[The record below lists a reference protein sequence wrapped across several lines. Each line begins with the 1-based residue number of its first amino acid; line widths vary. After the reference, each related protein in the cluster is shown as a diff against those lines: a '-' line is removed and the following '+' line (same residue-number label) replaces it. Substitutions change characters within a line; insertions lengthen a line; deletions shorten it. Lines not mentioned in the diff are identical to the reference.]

1 MVDENPGLKPV
12 AFHLRLLVG
21 LKPHPPTGRQFGCG
35 DRHLRMIRAGL
46 KTLVI
51 LPMLVAAVVDGQVRK
66 WLALMTPGPQG
77 AVWVHGWCRRLV
89 WALGMECEVFGPV
102 PDVEDGMLA
111 VVSNHL
117 SYLDVLLYSA
127 TRPFVMVAKTEVRSW
142 PLIGWITAQAGTVY
156 VQRSDVKGG
165 QTQTHAEVNAMMAE
179 AYRSGLPVMFF
190 PEGTTTDGNGI
201 LPLRRGL
208 YNSVVYDEVPVK
220 VAAIG
225 YEFTKANSGSS
236 VAEDVC
242 FVGDAEFGPHLLAF
256 LGLRGVKA
264 KIRFGDAVVGGEDRF
279 ALARNSRE
287 RMVELYNGLGV
298 VQQTAAV
305 QGAEDVFDRP
315 VDGLGAIYGEGGA
328 SG

>member
-1 MVDENPGLKPV
+1 MRTTRAVLKS
-12 AFHLRLLVG
+12 F
-21 LKPHPPTGRQFGCG
+21 
-35 DRHLRMIRAGL
+35 
-46 KTLVI
+46 VI

-66 WLALMTPGPQG
+66 WLGLMTPGPQG

-89 WALGMECEVFGPV
+89 RAVGIECEVSGPM
-102 PDVEDGMLA
+102 PEVEEGMLA

-156 VQRSDVKGG
+156 VQRADVKGG

-208 YNSVVYDEVPVK
+208 YNSVVYDNVPVK

-225 YEFTKANSGSS
+225 FEFTKSNPGAS
-236 VAEDVC
+236 VGEDVC

-264 KIRFGDAVVGGEDRF
+264 KMRFGDAVVAGEDRF

-298 VQQTAAV
+298 VQQVAPA

-328 SG
+328 RG

>member
-1 MVDENPGLKPV
+1 MQSV
-12 AFHLRLLVG
+12 
-21 LKPHPPTGRQFGCG
+21 
-35 DRHLRMIRAGL
+35 RAGL
-46 KTLVI
+46 KACVV
-51 LPMLVAAVVDGQVRK
+51 LPMLLAAAMDGQVRK
-66 WLALMTPGPQG
+66 WLGIMKPGPQG

-89 WALGMECEVFGPV
+89 RALGI
-102 PDVEDGMLA
+102 DVEVNGVIPDAGDGMLA

-117 SYLDVLLYSA
+117 SYLDILLYSA
-127 TRPFVMVAKTEVRSW
+127 SRPFVMVAKTEVRSW

-156 VQRSDVKGG
+156 VQRADVKGG

-190 PEGTTTDGNGI
+190 PEGTTTDGSEI

-208 YNSVVYDEVPVK
+208 YNSVVYDRVPVK

-225 YEFTKANSGSS
+225 FEFTKPNPGAMVG
-236 VAEDVC
+236 EDVC
-242 FVGDAEFGPHLLAF
+242 FVGEAEFGPHLLAF

-264 KIRFGDAVVGGEDRF
+264 KMRFGDSVVAGEDRF

-287 RMVELYNGLGV
+287 RMVELYNGLRQGRNTEILRFAQNDLKLGLWEQV
-298 VQQTAAV
+298 AAV
-305 QGAEDVFDRP
+305 QGTEDVFDRP

-328 SG
+328 RG

>member
-1 MVDENPGLKPV
+1 M
-12 AFHLRLLVG
+12 LL
-21 LKPHPPTGRQFGCG
+21 
-35 DRHLRMIRAGL
+35 
-46 KTLVI
+46 
-51 LPMLVAAVVDGQVRK
+51 AAVVDGQLQK
-66 WLALMTPGPQG
+66 WLGTLTPGPQG

-89 WALGMECEVFGPV
+89 WVLGIECEIAGTI
-102 PDVEDGMLA
+102 PDAAGGMLA

-127 TRPFVMVAKTEVRSW
+127 TRPFVMVAKTEVQSW
-142 PLIGWITAQAGTVY
+142 PLIGWITAQAGTIY
-156 VQRSDVKGG
+156 VQRADVKGG
-165 QTQTHAEVNAMMAE
+165 QTQTRAEVNAMMAE

-190 PEGTTTDGNGI
+190 PEGTTTNGSEI

-208 YNSVVYDEVPVK
+208 YHSVVSDRVPVM

-225 YEFTKANSGSS
+225 FEFTQRNPGAMVG
-236 VAEDVC
+236 EDVC
-242 FVGDAEFGPHLLAF
+242 FVGEADFGPHLLAF

-264 KIRFGDAVVGGEDRF
+264 KMRFGDSVVAGEDRF

-298 VQQTAAV
+298 VQQVAPM

-315 VDGLGAIYGEGGA
+315 VDGLGTIYGEGGA
-328 SG
+328 RG

>member
-1 MVDENPGLKPV
+1 M
-12 AFHLRLLVG
+12 RS
-21 LKPHPPTGRQFGCG
+21 
-35 DRHLRMIRAGL
+35 IRAGL
-46 KTLVI
+46 KACVVLPI
-51 LPMLVAAVVDGQVRK
+51 LLAAVVDGQVRK
-66 WLALMTPGPQG
+66 WLGLMTPGPQG

-89 WALGMECEVFGPV
+89 WALGIEVEANGPI
-102 PDVEDGMLA
+102 PDAGDGMLA

-127 TRPFVMVAKTEVRSW
+127 TRPFVMVAKTEVRGW

-165 QTQTHAEVNAMMAE
+165 KTQTHAEVNAMMAE

-190 PEGTTTDGNGI
+190 PEGTTTDGSEI
-201 LPLRRGL
+201 MPLRRGL
-208 YNSVVYDEVPVK
+208 YNSVVYDSVPVK

-225 YEFTKANSGSS
+225 FEFTKSNPGATVG
-236 VAEDVC
+236 EDVC
-242 FVGDAEFGPHLLAF
+242 FVGKADFGPHLLAF

-264 KIRFGDAVVGGEDRF
+264 KMRFGESVVAGEDRF

-298 VQQTAAV
+298 VQQVAPV

-315 VDGLGAIYGEGGA
+315 VDGLGAVYGEGGA
-328 SG
+328 RG